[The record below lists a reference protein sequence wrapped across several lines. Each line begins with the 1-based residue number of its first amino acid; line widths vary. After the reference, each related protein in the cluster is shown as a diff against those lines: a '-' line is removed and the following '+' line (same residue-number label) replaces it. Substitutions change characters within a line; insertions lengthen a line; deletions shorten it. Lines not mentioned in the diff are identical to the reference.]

1 MAPKLAAL
9 SWEGGHTTVEM
20 SPEALQ
26 ALQGQIEAELYRS
39 EIYLQATAS
48 LQTQLGDAAALTQML
63 VAAVAKEAIRLAL
76 KQCVL
81 QCGAVPAQSPQ
92 APQPAPFCAQPA
104 QPAAREGALAS
115 VAGAARASAPPQTA
129 ERARIERL
137 RQIGQELQQAR
148 LARQLSLEQLER
160 QTLVPRPIL
169 EALETGRTE
178 RLPEDIYVR
187 GFIRHLGDALGLD
200 GARMAVSIPAPAAA
214 QSVVPSWYRPELQSE
229 KMRAGH
235 LYVGYAALMAG
246 AVGGLS
252 WLSAQAT
259 PRAVAEPDPAVSY
272 PGSVSHPDRRA
283 EQVKTPGL
291 STGYAGV
298 AAGSDIAP
306 PEAMA
311 Y

>member
-1 MAPKLAAL
+1 MALNPAAPC
-9 SWEGGHTTVEM
+9 WEGGHTTLEM
-20 SPEALQ
+20 SQPALQ

-39 EIYLQATAS
+39 EIYRQAVAS

-76 KQCVL
+76 KQCVE
-81 QCGAVPAQSPQ
+81 QCGAVAAQSPQ
-92 APQPAPFCAQPA
+92 APQPAPFPAQPA
-104 QPAAREGALAS
+104 QPAATGGLAS
-115 VAGAARASAPPQTA
+115 VAGAARASAAPETA
-129 ERARIERL
+129 ERARIDRL

-148 LARQLSLEQLER
+148 QARELSLEQLER

-187 GFIRHLGDALGLD
+187 GFIRRTGDALGLD
-200 GARMAVSIPAPAAA
+200 GARMAASVPAPAAA
-214 QSVVPSWYRPELQSE
+214 QSVVPSWYRPEFQSE

-259 PRAVAEPDPAVSY
+259 PRAVAEPDPAVSS
-272 PGSVSHPDRRA
+272 PGSVTQQDRHA
-283 EQVKTPGL
+283 VPVKTPGL

>member
-1 MAPKLAAL
+1 MALPSAAPC
-9 SWEGGHTTVEM
+9 WEGGHITSEM
-20 SPEALQ
+20 SQSALQ

-39 EIYLQATAS
+39 DIYRQAVAS
-48 LQTQLGDAAALTQML
+48 LQTQLGDAAIPQML

-76 KQCVL
+76 TQCVQ

-92 APQPAPFCAQPA
+92 APQPAPLPAQPA
-104 QPAAREGALAS
+104 QPTAREGGLAS
-115 VAGAARASAPPQTA
+115 VAGAARASAAPETA
-129 ERARIERL
+129 ERARTWRL

-148 LARQLSLEQLER
+148 HSRQLSLEQLER
-160 QTLVPRPIL
+160 QILVPRPIL

-187 GFIRHLGDALGLD
+187 GFIRRTADALGLD
-200 GARMAVSIPAPAAA
+200 GSRMAASVPAPAAA
-214 QSVVPSWYRPELQSE
+214 QSVVPSWYRPEFQSE

-235 LYVGYAALMAG
+235 LYFGYAALMAG

-252 WLSAQAT
+252 WLSAQAN
-259 PRAVAEPDPAVSY
+259 PRAVAEPDPAVSS
-272 PGSVSHPDRRA
+272 PGSFAQPDRLA
-283 EQVKTPGL
+283 VPVKTPGL

>member
-1 MAPKLAAL
+1 
-9 SWEGGHTTVEM
+9 M
-20 SPEALQ
+20 SQPALQ

-39 EIYLQATAS
+39 EIYRQAVAS
-48 LQTQLGDAAALTQML
+48 LQIQLGDAAALTQTL

-76 KQCVL
+76 KQCVE
-81 QCGAVPAQSPQ
+81 QCGAVAAQSPQ
-92 APQPAPFCAQPA
+92 APQPAPAQPA

-115 VAGAARASAPPQTA
+115 VAGAARASVAPQTA
-129 ERARIERL
+129 EGARIERL
-137 RQIGQELQQAR
+137 RQIGQELQQVRQAR
-148 LARQLSLEQLER
+148 ELSLEQLER
-160 QTLVPRPIL
+160 QILVPRPIL

-187 GFIRHLGDALGLD
+187 GFIRRTGDALGLD
-200 GARMAVSIPAPAAA
+200 GARMAASVPAPAAA

-235 LYVGYAALMAG
+235 LYAGYAALMAG

-259 PRAVAEPDPAVSY
+259 PRAAAEPDPAVSS
-272 PGSVSHPDRRA
+272 PGSVSQPDRRA
-283 EQVKTPGL
+283 VPVKTPGL